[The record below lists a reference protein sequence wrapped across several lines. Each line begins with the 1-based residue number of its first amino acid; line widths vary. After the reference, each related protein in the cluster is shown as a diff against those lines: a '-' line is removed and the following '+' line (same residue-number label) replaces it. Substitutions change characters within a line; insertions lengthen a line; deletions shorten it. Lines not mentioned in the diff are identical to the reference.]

1 MIINTHKVLS
11 FTQAKID
18 GLYFGCLGL
27 TDIYCGCRKPPRHQ
41 KNVLDFNQWQKQ
53 IKQSDGDQILG
64 LVSILVCLIDFLWF
78 YFSHLSW

>member
-53 IKQSDGDQILG
+53 IKLKVTEIKS
-64 LVSILVCLIDFLWF
+64 LVLWV
-78 YFSHLSW
+78 FSSV

>member
-41 KNVLDFNQWQKQ
+41 KNVLDFNQ
-53 IKQSDGDQILG
+53 
-64 LVSILVCLIDFLWF
+64 
-78 YFSHLSW
+78 